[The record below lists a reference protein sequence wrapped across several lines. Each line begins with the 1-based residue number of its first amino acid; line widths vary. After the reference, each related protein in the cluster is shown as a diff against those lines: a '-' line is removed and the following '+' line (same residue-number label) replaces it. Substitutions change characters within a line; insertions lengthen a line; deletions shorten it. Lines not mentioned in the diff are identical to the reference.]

1 MEEVDDVDDDTCSL
15 DSVTIE
21 EVLEMMIEEEK
32 LCYLCLTSDGTEE
45 VFDRSDLMDGSTQ
58 QKLVL
63 QFERKNPPP
72 WDPVCT
78 WCEGGGCEE
87 CECPECDRPCRHLN
101 GLNYGCPKHP
111 VV

>member
-1 MEEVDDVDDDTCSL
+1 MEEVDDVDDDTCSQ

-32 LCYLCLTSDGTEE
+32 LYYLCLTSDGAEE

-78 WCEGGGCEE
+78 WCEGAGCEE
-87 CECPECDRPCRHLN
+87 CECPECDRACRHLN